1 MSAETSRFS
10 GTQIALNEAS
20 LEELQQVPGIGP
32 ALAERIVAYRG
43 EHGQFAS
50 LADLQA
56 VRGIGPQSLARLAE
70 YLTMPGASP
79 EPAPAASGQ
88 EALADQLAPPG
99 EAGTERLGFG
109 VRMPAYDL
117 SMELPDEEA
126 AEPWPNDDAAT
137 AGLAGPD
144 PGMERSAGLA
154 VAPDEEPVAAATP
167 ASKEVRS
174 AMSTETS
181 QPQTAPSQEEP
192 AAPQAPL
199 PRSAEPPRQRAGCS
213 SWLHDLVLIVAGG
226 VAGVLGALLVVILL
240 SGTLIFAP
248 RSAVEDLRQTV
259 NGLQDSQ
266 DGTSKR
272 IADLADQ
279 ASGLDAR
286 VSTLAAL
293 GVRVQDLEGRTNQLA
308 QDNAAL
314 RDELNTR
321 LQGVQQRLSKAED
334 SVAELTAGLNRVQ
347 GTVSQLNATL
357 QSVENTLSTLQARV
371 RRYDAFFVSLRQLL
385 TEIEGPAP
393 TSPAAESQ
401 PVPMATPLPSATAL
415 PTATPLPTSGAAATS
430 AAATV
435 TPVPGPV
442 TPTPTPSRSG

>member
-1 MSAETSRFS
+1 M
-10 GTQIALNEAS
+10 
-20 LEELQQVPGIGP
+20 
-32 ALAERIVAYRG
+32 
-43 EHGQFAS
+43 
-50 LADLQA
+50 
-56 VRGIGPQSLARLAE
+56 
-70 YLTMPGASP
+70 
-79 EPAPAASGQ
+79 
-88 EALADQLAPPG
+88 
-99 EAGTERLGFG
+99 
-109 VRMPAYDL
+109 
-117 SMELPDEEA
+117 
-126 AEPWPNDDAAT
+126 
-137 AGLAGPD
+137 
-144 PGMERSAGLA
+144 
-154 VAPDEEPVAAATP
+154 
-167 ASKEVRS
+167 
-174 AMSTETS
+174 
-181 QPQTAPSQEEP
+181 
-192 AAPQAPL
+192 
-199 PRSAEPPRQRAGCS
+199 
-213 SWLHDLVLIVAGG
+213 LILAGG

-248 RSAVEDLRQTV
+248 RSAVEDLRQTA
-259 NGLQDSQ
+259 NGLQASQ

-293 GVRVQDLEGRTNQLA
+293 SVRVQDLEGRTDQLA

-314 RDELNTR
+314 RDELTAG

-347 GTVSQLNATL
+347 GTVRQLSATL

-385 TEIEGPAP
+385 TELEGPPP

-401 PVPMATPLPSATAL
+401 PVPTATPLPSATER
-415 PTATPLPTSGAAATS
+415 PTATPLPTSGATTTS

-435 TPVPGPV
+435 TPLPSPV